1 MPGADFFSRFGMFFL
16 EKFLDPKL
24 CDEIC
29 SQVRSAKLMR
39 ATVKRQDW
47 NAKGEVNT
55 THRKTLCANMPSDTV
70 ELVQGRLSEVRP
82 VLAEHFELTLNHCEP
97 LQFLCYRE
105 GDFYGPHLDS
115 KSDVDNARSDKD
127 RQVSIILFL
136 NSGGAETNKSSY
148 SGGALM
154 FYGLIDDPAFR
165 QYGFPLMG
173 EAGLLV
179 AFRSNTVHEVTPVTS
194 GERFTVATW
203 FY

>member
-1 MPGADFFSRFGMFFL
+1 MPGADFFSRFGIFFL

-39 ATVKRQDW
+39 ATVKGEDW
-47 NAKGEVNT
+47 NAKSEVNT
-55 THRKTLCANMPSDTV
+55 THRKALYANTPSDTV

-97 LQFLCYRE
+97 LQFLFYRE

-115 KSDVDNARSDKD
+115 RSDKD

-136 NSGGAETNKSSY
+136 NSGGAETDKSSY
-148 SGGALM
+148 SGGALT
-154 FYGLIDDPAFR
+154 FYGLIDDPALR